1 MSFTLLSVINLASTI
16 DGVKCMVGVVVALAA
31 SIRTMIVTTVLNFLN
46 WLLVLSLNMVSTAS
60 KLLLPVGT
68 VALTLLT
75 ASILA
80 LDSISLRFL
89 GAISTGVLVVTM
101 LTLLFTI
108 SVLVAV
114 SACLTVSTVSTV
126 STVGVSVLVRL
137 SILGAITVGS
147 SIDVVAALVTGIR
160 FTVGTETTVATLS
173 IV

>member
-126 STVGVSVLVRL
+126 GVSVLVRL